1 MGLIT
6 LKQAAQWCGG
16 HVEEK
21 YENVTFFGAGND
33 TRTLQPGQLF
43 VALKGA
49 RDGNDY
55 APAAMEKGAAAVL
68 CSRTV
73 GDYPAIV
80 VEDTRLALGEI
91 ARQERQRLGVKV
103 VGVTGSVGKSTTK
116 EMIATV
122 LESTYRTGKTPVN
135 HNNDIGMPMAI
146 LGMPEDTEVAVLEMG
161 MNHFREM
168 AYLSRIAR
176 PDVAVIVNIGTAH
189 IEFLGSVE
197 GICKAKLEILEGM
210 PEDGRLLLNGD
221 DVMLR
226 NLKQSPVQ
234 SVSYF
239 GSDEGCS
246 VRCSRI
252 TQEPDLRFWVDSGSP
267 SFEVRL
273 NLEGRHF
280 VSDAMAAIAVGL
292 ELGVT
297 PDRISRQLAN
307 FRNMAGRQELL
318 QTEHYTIIRD
328 CYNAG
333 PESMEAALNVLG
345 SKEGRRIAVLG
356 DMLELGDCASA
367 EHYRVGRAAAEKAD
381 LVFAYGPNSESVID
395 GCNTGGMEPGKAR
408 AFLDRDMLTE
418 ALLRA
423 LKPGDV
429 LLFKGS
435 RGMHMELALDAVL
448 KKEKETNGGN

>member
-146 LGMPEDTEVAVLEMG
+146 LGMPDDTEVAVLEMG

-189 IEFLGSVE
+189 IEFLGSIE

-395 GCNTGGMEPGKAR
+395 GCNTGGMAPGKAR
-408 AFLDRDMLTE
+408 AFLDRDMLNDT
-418 ALLRA
+418 LLRA